1 MYMIL
6 AILLVIMVTL
16 IVLSFFLKTRG
27 KIFLCTMGYLGSFVC
42 MCSVILRNVSVMSL
56 EIVREIN
63 HKVGLVA
70 YGGLI
75 IAVVCILTAKVIK
88 DKIEGSVKVIVF
100 NSLAILGIIMFCA
113 GNFCAMS
120 TYVELDQRDI
130 PVVNLKE
137 NVIVSTDTEYRISDF
152 IDVENSH
159 GEEFTK
165 IVWAKGSYEDT
176 TDIVI
181 SDDKKSFSIAD
192 SHGNLKIQILV
203 HHSHY
208 SDSETKVIYVSVD
221 EK

>member
-1 MYMIL
+1 
-6 AILLVIMVTL
+6 
-16 IVLSFFLKTRG
+16 
-27 KIFLCTMGYLGSFVC
+27 
-42 MCSVILRNVSVMSL
+42 MSL

-137 NVIVSTDTEYRISDF
+137 NVIVSTDTEYKISDF